1 MGLGIRGV
9 QFVLD
14 ILAGMHHLNGRSV
27 FGDDATTLGWVLAFC
42 VGNHGVPNGF
52 VKHDHLAESIRHKGV
67 LMYFSPLSGNSVTMT
82 P

>member
-1 MGLGIRGV
+1 MGFGIGGV

-14 ILAGMHHLNGRSV
+14 IFAGMHHLHGRSV
-27 FGDDATTLGWVLAFC
+27 FGDDAATLGRVLAFC

-52 VKHDHLAESIRHKGV
+52 VKHDHLAELSRHKGV
-67 LMYFSPLSGNSVTMT
+67 LMYFSPLSGNRVTMI